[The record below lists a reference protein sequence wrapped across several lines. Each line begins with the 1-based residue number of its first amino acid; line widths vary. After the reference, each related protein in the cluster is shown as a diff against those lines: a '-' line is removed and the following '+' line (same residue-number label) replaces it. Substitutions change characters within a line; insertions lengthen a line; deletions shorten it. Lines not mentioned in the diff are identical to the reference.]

1 MNHLEFSVLINIV
14 RKKLNSGEPLEELD
28 YPDEDVAEA
37 LWIIQEEQQIE
48 IPEQYEYGKNNIKS
62 S

>member
-28 YPDEDVAEA
+28 YPDEDIAEA
-37 LWIIQEEQQIE
+37 LWIVQEETI
-48 IPEQYEYGKNNIKS
+48 KNIKEINYEHNQTR
-62 S
+62 

>member
-1 MNHLEFSVLINIV
+1 MNQSEFSILISIV
-14 RKKLNSGEPLEELD
+14 RERLNSGKSIEDLD

-48 IPEQYEYGKNNIKS
+48 IPEQYEYNKTR
-62 S
+62 

>member
-37 LWIIQEEQQIE
+37 LWIIQEEQQIQ

>member
-14 RKKLNSGEPLEELD
+14 RKKLNSGEPLEKLD

>member
-14 RKKLNSGEPLEELD
+14 RKKLNSGESLEELD

-37 LWIIQEEQQIE
+37 LWIIQEETI
-48 IPEQYEYGKNNIKS
+48 KNIKEIKES
-62 S
+62 NYEHNQTR